1 MKRTVTAYE
10 IYDEL
15 MNVDRITELDGVIEF
30 RMGDVN
36 ITVKRK
42 DVVGNILQE
51 WLEGWLNARGIDF
64 LPNPNTQ
71 MPPDIFLDAQD
82 MTKGLLEVKAFNRNA
97 NPGFDIADFKTFVN
111 ELVEKPYCLETDYL
125 IFGYMMNERTGIVT
139 VKDLWLKK
147 IWEITKTM
155 STWPI
160 TVQFKNNILHKIRPG
175 NWFSEKAGGKVFAC
189 MEDFLSAFEETIYQ
203 NVETRHVASQW
214 KNRFQRAYRQ
224 HYGRNIDFPRW
235 VDIRHNYGR

>member
-10 IYDEL
+10 IYNEL
-15 MNVDRITELDGVIEF
+15 MNADRITELDGVIEF

-71 MPPDIFLDAQD
+71 MPPDIFLDTHD
-82 MTKGLLEVKAFNRNA
+82 TTKGLLEVKAFNREA

-111 ELVEKPYCLETDYL
+111 ELV
-125 IFGYMMNERTGIVT
+125 
-139 VKDLWLKK
+139 
-147 IWEITKTM
+147 
-155 STWPI
+155 
-160 TVQFKNNILHKIRPG
+160 
-175 NWFSEKAGGKVFAC
+175 
-189 MEDFLSAFEETIYQ
+189 
-203 NVETRHVASQW
+203 
-214 KNRFQRAYRQ
+214 
-224 HYGRNIDFPRW
+224 
-235 VDIRHNYGR
+235 